1 MMRAS
6 LLCAIS
12 RCISA
17 RSAASNPS
25 PSMRWAGAPICVCG
39 SRPMPCVS
47 RLRWSMRASMS
58 SSARR
63 SLTCS
68 AHRSRHRSTISV
80 RFQSRTFWPKPL
92 SSTLR
97 MVSMTWAWGLGVHSS
112 AMSQCTLRSA
122 IMPSSTNSS
131 CTKPRASSMP
141 WACVISRGGAN
152 STSRAS
158 WASFLTSNASTSFQT
173 CSRSL
178 HCSGASFGSMTSEW
192 TTPRLLEKSWLPSS
206 RSSRIREAER

>member
-80 RFQSRTFWPKPL
+80 RFQSRT
-92 SSTLR
+92 
-97 MVSMTWAWGLGVHSS
+97 VSMTWAWGLGVHSS
-112 AMSQCTLRSA
+112 AMYLCTLRSA